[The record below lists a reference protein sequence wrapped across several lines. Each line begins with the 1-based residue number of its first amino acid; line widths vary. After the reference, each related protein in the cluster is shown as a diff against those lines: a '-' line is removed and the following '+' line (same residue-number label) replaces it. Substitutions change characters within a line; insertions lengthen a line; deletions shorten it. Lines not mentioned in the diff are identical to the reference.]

1 MYESNTDSVQPAP
14 EEDNA
19 LMGRATRNWIGAVV
33 VIVGVALCA
42 FCCVCYK
49 PNQAQR
55 IGAQARQAALAG
67 KHTNIMVP
75 CSQIETFSE
84 AKHGGEICR
93 SVRAP
98 CARAGE
104 GRTTRPFACLTAF
117 LFAVSAWGRSS
128 QSRRPLPRSSRCDVR
143 TCSTGRAC
151 TSGST
156 RARTARFASTTT
168 ARATACYPVTARLR
182 PVTGTLPLPESLPP
196 PSRPW
201 TTRRAH
207 PRRRS
212 RWLRWCLCRLSDRRF

>member
-1 MYESNTDSVQPAP
+1 VQPAP

-67 KHTNIMVP
+67 KHTNIMVL

-93 SVRAP
+93 SVRAV
-98 CARAGE
+98 CAR
-104 GRTTRPFACLTAF
+104 
-117 LFAVSAWGRSS
+117 W
-128 QSRRPLPRSSRCDVR
+128 RRPDNPPVRLSNRLFVRSICL
-143 TCSTGRAC
+143 GALEPEPQ
-151 TSGST
+151 
-156 RARTARFASTTT
+156 
-168 ARATACYPVTARLR
+168 ATAQIVSLRCTHVFHRPCLHKWFDKSSNCPLCQHNYGTRYGMLPGDGTAAAGDGDTATPREPPTPEPALDDAPRAPPAAFSLAAVVPVS
-182 PVTGTLPLPESLPP
+182 TLGAPLPTEI
-196 PSRPW
+196 
-201 TTRRAH
+201 AE
-207 PRRRS
+207 
-212 RWLRWCLCRLSDRRF
+212 